1 MRKMK
6 NILGGEEFRCGIL
19 FDRDSTS
26 PPFAPDLVPSIVMW
40 EIRIS
45 HEGLHT
51 YRVVRGVS
59 QEEAELK
66 ARLQSEAW
74 QTRWNRIQEIEAER
88 KERLNR
94 RSVWD
99 QQVEFDKRAKNH
111 ALELTREA
119 ESHIQAV
126 TNLLSNSLKK
136 SHALDWEALKDR
148 IPFTKDRPAAPALQ
162 SLPVEPSR
170 SEDRF
175 KTQQVIPTIR
185 FFDWIV
191 PGARAKIIEAARML
205 EQKWKAESDQKF
217 DVEHRNWKMHTD
229 SNAQLNQTALT
240 DHEKA
245 KAAWLLEKHIFEE
258 QQKHYNQGIDTFREQ
273 YLNRDPESVV
283 RYCTEVV
290 ARSEYPDAFPRDN
303 EISFDIETGLLG
315 IDFELPPQ
323 SAIPKKKQVK
333 YVANRGEFQDTFI
346 SDSAFKKLYDDVLY
360 QVCLSTL
367 HELFSSD
374 IIDVLKTV
382 VFNGWVHA
390 IDRATGADT
399 HLCIMTVQVMKKE
412 FVTINLGKIDLKA
425 CFRSLKGISGSSLSD
440 FSPVRPVLT
449 LNREDSRFV
458 APYNVADSLNDR
470 TNLAAMD
477 WLDFENLIRELFE
490 KEFSKNGGEVKI
502 TQASRDGG
510 VDAVAFDPDPIRG
523 GKIVIQAK
531 RYTNPVGVAAV
542 RDLFGTVHNEGAT
555 KGILVTT
562 SDYGPDA
569 YEFAKGKP
577 LTLLSGSELLYLLG
591 RHGYRAKIDIK
602 EAKKLLGEI

>member
-1 MRKMK
+1 
-6 NILGGEEFRCGIL
+6 
-19 FDRDSTS
+19 
-26 PPFAPDLVPSIVMW
+26 MW

-66 ARLQSEAW
+66 ARLQSQAW
-74 QTRWNRIQEIEAER
+74 QARWNRIQEMESKR
-88 KERLNR
+88 RERLNLR
-94 RSVWD
+94 AIWD
-99 QQVEFDKRAKNH
+99 KQADIDKRSKNY

-119 ESHIQAV
+119 ESELQV
-126 TNLLSNSLKK
+126 VQNLLSNSLKK
-136 SHALDWEALKDR
+136 SHPLDWDALKDTV
-148 IPFTKDRPAAPALQ
+148 PFTKNRPATPALQ
-162 SLPVEPSR
+162 SLPVEPLR
-170 SEDRF
+170 SEDQF
-175 KTQQVIPTIR
+175 KALPVTPTIG
-185 FFDWIV
+185 FLDWII
-191 PGARAKIIEAARML
+191 PGARAKKFEAARMI
-205 EQKWKAESDQKF
+205 EQKRKADADHRFK
-217 DVEHRNWKMHTD
+217 VEHGNWELHSDYT
-229 SNAQLNQTALT
+229 SQLNQEALT
-240 DHEKA
+240 NHEKA

-258 QQKHYNQGIDTFREQ
+258 QQKRYNQGIDAFREQ
-273 YLNRDPESVV
+273 YFNRDPECIV

-290 ARSEYPDAFPRDN
+290 ARSEYPDTFPRDT
-303 EISFDIETGLLG
+303 EMSFDVETGLLAV
-315 IDFELPPQ
+315 DFELPPH
-323 SAIPKKKQVK
+323 SAIPKRKQVK
-333 YVANRGEFQDTFI
+333 YVANRGEFQNSFI
-346 SDSAFKKLYDDVLY
+346 SDTAIKKLYDDVLY

-374 IIDVLKTV
+374 AIDVIKTI

-390 IDRATGADT
+390 IDKATGANT
-399 HLCIMTVQVMKKE
+399 HPCIMTVQVMKRE
-412 FVTINLGKIDLKA
+412 FMALNLNQIDLKA
-425 CFRSLKGISGSSLSD
+425 CFRSLKGISGGSLSD

-458 APYNVADSLNDR
+458 ASYNVVDSLKDK

-510 VDAVAFDPDPIRG
+510 VDAIAFDPDPIRG

-591 RHGYRAKIDIK
+591 RHGYHAKIDIK
-602 EAKKLLGEI
+602 EAKKLLGET